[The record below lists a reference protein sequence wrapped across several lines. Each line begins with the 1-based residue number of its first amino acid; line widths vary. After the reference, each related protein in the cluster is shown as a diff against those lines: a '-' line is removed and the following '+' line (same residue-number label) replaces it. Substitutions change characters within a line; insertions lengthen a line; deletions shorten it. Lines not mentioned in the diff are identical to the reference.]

1 MENIDKYLMNFCSG
15 SFLKGMSTYGIRM
28 LVTQKGRENLPLL
41 SSFLLMFGIGHI
53 EKHSKNNVFTFVVS
67 G

>member
-1 MENIDKYLMNFCSG
+1 MNFCSG

-41 SSFLLMFGIGHI
+41 SSFLLMFGI
-53 EKHSKNNVFTFVVS
+53 
-67 G
+67 